1 MKILKFYI
9 SIMLSFA
16 ASVIS
21 SSDVFSE
28 EIINK
33 KDIHLNLINITEED
47 YIDYYHQFFFSDSYN
62 VSRHYTYGKEILKP
76 ALNSFNFFYDKKN
89 INGKSYSL
97 LSANAV
103 DVQGAPFLIEWTI
116 SDGFSEDFRKAE
128 AVEFTSGLFLR
139 SQEEDIKSIISEKF
153 QSSENII
160 NLTPVYPDEEVIS
173 SINGYE
179 FDYRIKRTP
188 AYYAVRTSTEIL
200 LSCGIGVFNYYLNKY
215 ENKVDWQYQYSWE
228 DAEKKVKD
236 GWYWDPNNF
245 NTNTVYHL
253 YAGMS
258 YYQIARSNNYSMIES
273 LAWSFGG
280 SFMWEFFGEWRE
292 QVSLN
297 DMIFTPMLGSITGEA
312 LIQTCDYIERKMK
325 PGFLREFIYFA
336 INPFGWINRMIDE
349 TNTGDVKV
357 RLIFIN
363 PLQAAA
369 QEKFAEEIMPRN

>member
-1 MKILKFYI
+1 MKIITFYI
-9 SIMLSFA
+9 SILLFFIA
-16 ASVIS
+16 VILS
-21 SSDVFSE
+21 SSTVMSAE
-28 EIINK
+28 NINK
-33 KDIHLNLINITEED
+33 KEININLINITEED
-47 YIDYYHQFFFSDSYN
+47 YINYYQPFFFSESFN
-62 VSRHYTYGKEILKP
+62 VSRHYTYGNEIFKP
-76 ALNSFNFFYDKKN
+76 ATNTFNFFSDKKN
-89 INGKSYSL
+89 INEKSYSL

-103 DVQGAPFLIEWTI
+103 DAQGSPFLIEWTI
-116 SDGFSEDFRKAE
+116 SDGFSEDFRKKE
-128 AVEFTSGLFLR
+128 ALNFTSGLFLK
-139 SQEEDIKSIISEKF
+139 SQKEDIKSIVSEEF
-153 QSSENII
+153 QSSFNIT

-188 AYYAVRTSTEIL
+188 TYYAVRTSSEIL
-200 LSCGIGVFNYYLNKY
+200 LSCGMGVINYYMNKY

-245 NTNTVYHL
+245 NTNTIYHL
-253 YAGMS
+253 YAGMA
-258 YYQIARSNNYSMIES
+258 YQIARSNNYSMLES
-273 LAWSFGG
+273 FAWSFGG

-312 LIQTCDYIERKMK
+312 LIQTCDYIERNMK
-325 PGFLREFIYFA
+325 PGLLREFIQLA

-349 TNTGDVKV
+349 TNSGDIKV

-363 PLQAAA
+363 PLQAAV
-369 QEKFAEEIMPRN
+369 QEKFEEELMQRN